1 MGDIVTIW
9 KNILEKIKKDVTPSA
24 YNAWLKDAQVD
35 SYNDGVVYINVKNP
49 FAKDWIQNK
58 YVTKILNFFRE
69 ANSDIKNI
77 EYIIAPTPKTDKNKP
92 ENPTIPEK
100 TDPKTQKNEL
110 PLKDHYIDLN
120 DNLNPKYIFETFVV
134 GSFNELAFASA
145 QAVIKKPAVYN
156 PLFFHGSTG
165 VGKTHLMQAVGNYFK
180 NTLHKKVYYV
190 TSERFTNDYISSLQ
204 NNKASQFKEK
214 YRKYDLLI
222 MDDIQFLSN
231 KEKTQEELFH
241 LFNFLYD
248 NQKQIIF
255 SSDQHP
261 NYLQNL
267 ESRLKS
273 RFSQGMIIDITKL
286 DTESKIAIIRSKLAF
301 MGSNL
306 HDECVQYLAE
316 TLEGSIREIEG
327 IINNIS
333 MQTDLR
339 GRPLTLEEVKG
350 LTKNVSKSSKSIGF
364 KDVLKAVASFY
375 KIEEQSLIDKNRKQ
389 EIAMPRQI
397 LMYLLRE
404 DFGHSL
410 SAIGQKL
417 GGRDHTTVLH
427 ACEKISE
434 ELKGNNQ
441 MVEEIGQIRS
451 MLRI

>member
-1 MGDIVTIW
+1 MVDIITIW
-9 KNILEKIKKDVTPSA
+9 KNILERIKKDVTPSA

-35 SYNDGVVYINVKNP
+35 SYQDGIVYINVKNP

-69 ANSDIKNI
+69 AHSDVKNV
-77 EYIIAPTPKTDKNKP
+77 EYVIAPVVPKTDKNKP
-92 ENPTIPEK
+92 IIEEK
-100 TDPKTQKNEL
+100 GGQNTTQKNEL
-110 PLKDHYIDLN
+110 PLKDHYIDLH
-120 DNLNPKYIFETFVV
+120 DNLNPKYIFESFVV
-134 GSFNELAFASA
+134 GSFNELAYASA

-165 VGKTHLMQAVGNYFK
+165 VGKTHLMQAVGNYYK
-180 NTLHKKVYYV
+180 HSLNKKVYYV

-204 NNKASQFKEK
+204 NNKASSFKEK

-241 LFNFLYD
+241 LFNYLYD

-267 ESRLKS
+267 ESRLRS
-273 RFSQGMIIDITKL
+273 RFSQGMIVDITKI
-286 DTESKIAIIRSKLAF
+286 DTESKIAIIRSKL
-301 MGSNL
+301 SSTQSTLEDN
-306 HDECVQYLAE
+306 CVQYLAE

-333 MQTDLR
+333 MQSDLR
-339 GRPLTLEEVKG
+339 GRPLTLDEVKT
-350 LTKNVSKSSKSIGF
+350 LTKNVSKSSKSITF

-375 KIEEQSLIDKNRKQ
+375 KIEEQALMDKNRKQ
-389 EIAMPRQI
+389 EIALPRQI

-404 DFGHSL
+404 DFSNSL
-410 SAIGQKL
+410 SSIGQKL

-434 ELKGNNQ
+434 ELKSNNQ
-441 MVEEIGQIRS
+441 ILEEVGQIRS
-451 MLRI
+451 MLRV

>member
-1 MGDIVTIW
+1 M
-9 KNILEKIKKDVTPSA
+9 
-24 YNAWLKDAQVD
+24 
-35 SYNDGVVYINVKNP
+35 
-49 FAKDWIQNK
+49 
-58 YVTKILNFFRE
+58 
-69 ANSDIKNI
+69 
-77 EYIIAPTPKTDKNKP
+77 
-92 ENPTIPEK
+92 
-100 TDPKTQKNEL
+100 
-110 PLKDHYIDLN
+110 
-120 DNLNPKYIFETFVV
+120 V
-134 GSFNELAFASA
+134 GSFNELAYASA

-165 VGKTHLMQAVGNYFK
+165 VGKTHLMQAVGNYYK
-180 NTLHKKVYYV
+180 SYLHKKVYYV

-241 LFNFLYD
+241 LFNYLYD

-273 RFSQGMIIDITKL
+273 RFSQGMIIDITKI
-286 DTESKIAIIRSKLAF
+286 DIESKIAIIRSKLSLS
-301 MGSNL
+301 GCVL
-306 HDECVQYLAE
+306 HDDCVQYLAE

-333 MQTDLR
+333 MQSDLKN
-339 GRPLTLEEVKG
+339 RPLSLEEVKN
-350 LTKNVSKSSKSIGF
+350 LTKNITKTSKNITF
-364 KDVLKAVASFY
+364 KDVLKAVASYY
-375 KIEEQSLIDKNRKQ
+375 KIEEQMLLDKNRKQ
-389 EIAMPRQI
+389 EISTPRQI

-404 DFGHSL
+404 DFGNSL

-427 ACEKISE
+427 ACEKIGGEIKNNNHMIE
-434 ELKGNNQ
+434 EL
-441 MVEEIGQIRS
+441 GQIRS